1 MDLMRERKAI
11 EIIPTTTPLTIE
23 QIDLINEHQTPVPS
37 VEYNGGWQG
46 YEDEYDFI
54 RPLAKGVVIA

>member
-1 MDLMRERKAI
+1 MLRNAI
-11 EIIPTTTPLTIE
+11 EIIPATTPLTIE
-23 QIDLINEHQTPVPS
+23 QIDLINEHKTPVPS

-54 RPLAKGVVIA
+54 RPSVRGVVIT